1 MALAK
6 YQEIAD
12 RLRDQIDAG
21 LLQPGERLPSEPDL
35 VKTFDASRNT
45 VRLAIALLTNQGLVV
60 TRQGLGTFVNEP
72 AVPFTALLSRV
83 AVQPVAQSLSTL
95 LPEVS
100 NTEAEAETSRQVVE
114 KSPASASV
122 AEKLEI
128 ETGDL
133 VVVRR
138 RHGSIGGVPWM
149 MMASYFPLDIASG
162 TPLEQAGDI
171 ASGSIKLLADLGYAQ
186 MGFVDEIGA
195 RMPNAR
201 EFAFFGL
208 STGTP
213 VIVVNRTAYARNRP
227 IRLTRYTYRGD
238 RVRLTHEVGSVPS
251 RDLVAN

>member
-1 MALAK
+1 MAQAK

-12 RLRDQIDAG
+12 RLRDQIDSG

-35 VKTFDASRNT
+35 VKVFDASRNT

-83 AVQPVAQSLSTL
+83 AVQPASQSPSTI

-100 NTEAEAETSRQVVE
+100 NIDAEAETSRQVVE

-128 ETGDL
+128 EPGEM
-133 VVVRR
+133 VVIRR

-149 MMASYFPLDIASG
+149 MMASYFPRDIAAG

-171 ASGSIKLLADLGYAQ
+171 TGGSIKLLADLGYGQ

-213 VIVVNRTAYARNRP
+213 VIVVNRTAYAQDRP

-238 RVRLTHEVGSVPS
+238 RVRLTHEVGSVPA
-251 RDLVAN
+251 R

>member
-1 MALAK
+1 MAQAK

-12 RLRDQIDAG
+12 RLRGQIDSGA
-21 LLQPGERLPSEPDL
+21 LCPGDRLPSEPDL

-72 AVPFTALLSRV
+72 AAPFTALLSRV
-83 AVQPVAQSLSTL
+83 RGQQGGKSPAPIH
-95 LPEVS
+95 PEV
-100 NTEAEAETSRQVVE
+100 NNVDAEAETSTQVVE
-114 KSPASASV
+114 KSPASPSV

-128 ETGDL
+128 DPGDL

-138 RHGSIGGVPWM
+138 RHGTIGGIPWM
-149 MMASYFPLDIASG
+149 MMASYFPLDIAVG
-162 TPLEQAGDI
+162 TPLEQAGEI
-171 ASGSIKLLADLGYAQ
+171 VGGSIKLLADLGYEQ
-186 MGFVDEIGA
+186 LGFVDEIGA

-201 EFAFFGL
+201 EFAYFGV

-213 VIVVNRTAYARNRP
+213 VLVVNRTAYAANRP

-238 RVRLTHEVGSVPS
+238 RVRLTHEVGGVPARS
-251 RDLVAN
+251 